1 MTLLTTKGINKMA
14 GKDFTEYVLDK
25 ADDVID
31 VAEEI
36 KTELDQLTGSVEDF
50 VNDAVSAYRNYLLG
64 LIDFVSTDLEN

>member
-1 MTLLTTKGINKMA
+1 MA